1 MGKFVRQTRIVL
13 IVKAL
18 MFAIVVKDR
27 DSCTF
32 HRRSTVAHGPLDIVI
47 VAQTPRYRNP
57 LKVLF
62 PVAKRLVKMS
72 TNVGHRKWSRTVF
85 DTNCDNFW
93 HSPSGIMCN
102 FNWPKSIIKK
112 TDHCAHHANC
122 TNIPGG
128 HLCECFPGFRPNKT
142 AVQPDTC
149 DDINECAEFAPCHK
163 RKRGY

>member
-18 MFAIVVKDR
+18 MYAIVVKDR
-27 DSCTF
+27 DSSTV

-57 LKVLF
+57 LKALF

-85 DTNCDNFW
+85 LTLTVTVFGTPIAALLHN
-93 HSPSGIMCN
+93 
-102 FNWPKSIIKK
+102 
-112 TDHCAHHANC
+112 
-122 TNIPGG
+122 
-128 HLCECFPGFRPNKT
+128 
-142 AVQPDTC
+142 V
-149 DDINECAEFAPCHK
+149 
-163 RKRGY
+163 